1 MRNVYIKGTGSY
13 APDNVVK
20 NDFFNKVGS
29 SDKWIFEHLG
39 IRERRISTG
48 ETTSDLGYRAG
59 LNAIENAGLTVDDID
74 LLIVATATPDRQ
86 APSCAC
92 FVQEK
97 LGAFKTVAFDVAAVC
112 SGALFTISVG
122 VQFIKSG
129 MYNNVLVIGADTFST
144 ITDWNR
150 RDSVFFG
157 DGAGAMILSHTD
169 EDKGFIDFNLHS
181 DGRGKEHFSIPAGG
195 SEQPANQDTLNSKL
209 HFFQMNGKEVYKT
222 AIEVVPKSIDEILTK
237 NNYLIDQIDFMIPHQ
252 PSIKI
257 LEEIAHRVHLPFS
270 KVMTNMDRYANTSG
284 GTIPILLDE
293 LHRANK
299 FSTNDILLF
308 AAVGAGWTWGTAL
321 YKW

>member
-13 APDNVVK
+13 APANIVK
-20 NDFFNKVGS
+20 NDFFEKVGS
-29 SDKWIFEHLG
+29 SDEWIFERLG

-48 ETTSDLGYRAG
+48 ETTSDLGYKAG
-59 LNAIENAGLTVDDID
+59 LLAIENAGLTVNDID

-92 FVQEK
+92 FIQEK
-97 LGAFKTVAFDVAAVC
+97 LEAFKTVAFDVAAVC

-122 VQFIKSG
+122 VQYIRSG

-144 ITDWNR
+144 ITDWSR

-157 DGAGAMILSHTD
+157 DGAGALVLSHTE
-169 EDKGFIDFNLHS
+169 EDRGFLDFILHS
-181 DGRGKEHFSIPAGG
+181 DGRGKEHFTIPGGG
-195 SEQPANQDTLNSKL
+195 SENPANQETIDKKQ
-209 HFFQMNGKEVYKT
+209 HYFQMNGQEVYST
-222 AIEVVPKSIDEILTK
+222 AIDVVPKSINEILVK
-237 NNYLIDQIDFMIPHQ
+237 NNFSIDQIDYMLPHQ

-257 LEEIAHRVHLPFS
+257 LQEIARRVNMPFE
-270 KVMTNMDRYANTSG
+270 KVRTNMDRYANTSG

-293 LHRANK
+293 LHRANTFK
-299 FSTNDILLF
+299 PNDILLF